1 MNLDPQPMPKMGE
14 YDRCRSCGRCIL
26 GCPHG
31 VKWDSRRFLQVA
43 LDNGAQLVTGCRVE
57 SVVIEGG
64 QVTGVQAQKG
74 WTRRFYPADLV
85 VLAAGG
91 FATPVILQNS
101 GIDCEPNLFVDPVLC
116 VAAEWPD
123 SLQCREIPMPFVM
136 QREHFILSPYFDYVS
151 YLFNR
156 AWSYRAKDL
165 LGIMIKLAD
174 SNSGAMSGGQITKSL
189 TGLDRQRLDEGVAIC
204 IEILER
210 FRVPRN
216 RILLGTLN
224 AGHPGG
230 MLPLTRQEATTL
242 HHARLP
248 ANLYVADG
256 TLLPNS
262 PGGPPILTIVALAK
276 RVSKMCIQLSH
287 SPIPWYNLQ

>member
-174 SNSGAMSGGQITKSL
+174 SNSGALSGGQITKSL
-189 TGLDRQRLDEGVAIC
+189 TGLDRQRLDEGVGHLHRDPRAIQSAQ
-204 IEILER
+204 EPDL
-210 FRVPRN
+210 
-216 RILLGTLN
+216 
-224 AGHPGG
+224 AGHAQCGASGRNATPDQAGG
-230 MLPLTRQEATTL
+230 HDIAPCPAASEPIRCRRHTAAQFPRRPTDPDHRCARQASQQ
-242 HHARLP
+242 
-248 ANLYVADG
+248 NV
-256 TLLPNS
+256 
-262 PGGPPILTIVALAK
+262 
-276 RVSKMCIQLSH
+276 H
-287 SPIPWYNLQ
+287 SAFAFPHSMV